1 MRPPAG
7 SPTVR
12 ALGWGRLRENIPDR
26 HPEAGQQRLVF
37 DRVRSTEQPHGA
49 VGAVDANRPAI
60 RIDDPNNWHAGCK
73 VLVELVIDLNAGVA
87 WRQHLDRDVRSN
99 VQVALGDPSAW

>member
-1 MRPPAG
+1 MRPLAG
-7 SPTVR
+7 SLAVR
-12 ALGWGRLRENIPDR
+12 TLGRGRLRENIPDG
-26 HPEAGQQRLVF
+26 HSEAGQQWLVF
-37 DRVRSTEQPHGA
+37 HHIRGAEQPHGA
-49 VGAVDANRPAI
+49 VGAVDANRPAV

-87 WRQHLDRDVRSN
+87 WRQHVDRDVRSN